1 MMFLCL
7 GSFFVVSPQ
16 TRQFPPNTSSCNL
29 KKGSFS
35 WPYIESWRVCGF
47 SGEVISSSG
56 TSGGAWG
63 EARTPFRTFSNLI
76 HLCEKPHAC
85 RHLGGSGVE
94 GCEPAPTVLLGT
106 ENEPF
111 ATPAGTPW
119 HLRSIRATHIIVL
132 GAATTVKAL
141 GGALFPASS
150 DIPRRSPPPRLCR
163 PTAFQ
168 LRGRKSALVVF

>member
-1 MMFLCL
+1 MALF
-7 GSFFVVSPQ
+7 
-16 TRQFPPNTSSCNL
+16 
-29 KKGSFS
+29 
-35 WPYIESWRVCGF
+35 ESWRVCVF
-47 SGEVISSSG
+47 SGVVISSSG
-56 TSGGAWG
+56 TSGGARG
-63 EARTPFRTFSNLI
+63 EARTPFRTCANLT

-119 HLRSIRATHIIVL
+119 HLRSTRATHGIVL

-150 DIPRRSPPPRLCR
+150 DTTRIEITAPENPQTHCV
-163 PTAFQ
+163 PTKRQ
-168 LRGRKSALVVF
+168 KKCPCGLLTNSC